1 MNYFKLEGV
10 AVRLVKDRP
19 LYSREKLDEPEK
31 VVALLGNEM
40 QDLDREEVRVI
51 FFDSKMQPIAWHQ
64 LSIGA
69 LDRSIVS
76 PRELLKAAIL
86 TNASSIILMHNH
98 PSGDVTPSESDNLL
112 TSRLSKICALIDIP
126 LLEHI
131 IVGSYGDFYS
141 YSEHKEIPNATMSSL
156 GITVIPDEIDLP
168 GLPLVA
174 EG

>member
-31 VVALLGNEM
+31 VVALLGMEM

-51 FFDSKMQPIAWHQ
+51 FFDSKMQPIAWPQ

-86 TNASSIILMHNH
+86 ANASSIILMHNH
-98 PSGDVTPSESDNLL
+98 HSGDVTPSESDNLL
-112 TSRLSKICALIDIP
+112 TSRLSKICALVDIP

-131 IVGSYGDFYS
+131 IVGSYGDFY
-141 YSEHKEIPNATMSSL
+141 
-156 GITVIPDEIDLP
+156 
-168 GLPLVA
+168 
-174 EG
+174 